1 MFVEVGPAEGVV
13 KAEGFFAFI
22 LLMRLHM
29 HFVVV
34 SLVLF
39 AVVAHMSMALVVLAA
54 RRGRVRSICHAFS
67 CKSEKND

>member
-1 MFVEVGPAEGVV
+1 
-13 KAEGFFAFI
+13 
-22 LLMRLHM
+22 LMRLHM